1 MRLLPTSLFGRMMLI
16 LFSGLVFAQI
26 LSASINFAERDR
38 LLLRSSGMQSAQR
51 IADIVKLLDSLGPAE
66 QQRIVTILSV
76 PPQVVK
82 LEAAPRAPRAAALD
96 NPHAAMFSAAL
107 HAALGDARP
116 LRVSVRQAASG
127 ARPTGPE
134 SGRQGMMGGHAGMAA
149 AMSAAM
155 PGMSSM
161 SDMPAMRP
169 RMASGLMFLT
179 QVQLRDGSWV
189 AFDTQ
194 LPQGPASTP
203 WRLLLTLLVLLLTV
217 LVLSFA
223 AVRWM
228 TRPLAVLAC
237 AADALGKDINRPPL
251 PETGPTE
258 VRRAAHAFNIM
269 QSSLVRFIQDRTRIF
284 AAMSHDLKTPIT
296 RMRLRTELL
305 EDADLRQRFDKDL
318 REMERMVTHTLDFM
332 RGLETPQVAR
342 PIDITALLESL
353 QADNQDMQREVLIEG
368 RALAPYVGDPERL
381 KRCVSNLIDNAILY
395 GRRARVIVE
404 DSPAALTLRIRDQGP
419 GIAQDELGKVFEP
432 FYRLEA
438 SRSRETGGTGLGL
451 GIARNIARAAGGDVT
466 LRNHPDGGLEATL
479 YLPRKPGY
487 LNAD

>member
-1 MRLLPTSLFGRMMLI
+1 MRLLPASLFGRMMLI
-16 LFSGLVFAQI
+16 LFSGLVLAQI

-38 LLLRSSGMQSAQR
+38 LLLRSSGRQSAQR

-66 QQRIVTILSV
+66 RQRIVTILSV

-82 LEAAPRAPRAAALD
+82 LEATPRVPRAAALD

-107 HAALGDARP
+107 HAALGNARP
-116 LRVSVRQAASG
+116 LRVFVRQVAPG
-127 ARPTGPE
+127 ARPSGLE
-134 SGRQGMMGGHAGMAA
+134 SGRRGMMGEHAGMAA

-155 PGMSSM
+155 PGMP
-161 SDMPAMRP
+161 DMQAMRP
-169 RMASGLMFLT
+169 FMSSGLMFLT

-217 LVLSFA
+217 LVLSYA

-228 TRPLAVLAC
+228 TRSLAVLAC

-318 REMERMVTHTLDFM
+318 REMELMVTHTLDFM
-332 RGLETPQVAR
+332 RGFEQPQVAR

-353 QADNQDMQREVLIEG
+353 QADNQDMHREVAIEG
-368 RALAPYVGDPERL
+368 QALAPYVGDPERL
-381 KRCVSNLIDNAILY
+381 KRCLSNLIDNAILY
-395 GRRARVIVE
+395 GRQARITVE
-404 DSPAALTLRIRDQGP
+404 DGPAALTLRIRDQGP
-419 GIAQDELGKVFEP
+419 GIAPDELGKVFEP
-432 FYRLEA
+432 FYRLEV

-479 YLPRKPGY
+479 HLPRKPG
-487 LNAD
+487 LP

>member
-1 MRLLPTSLFGRMMLI
+1 MRLLPASLFGRMMLI
-16 LFSGLVFAQI
+16 LFSGLVLAQI

-38 LLLRSSGMQSAQR
+38 LLLRSSSMQSAQR

-66 QQRIVTILSV
+66 RQRIVTVLSV

-82 LEAAPRAPRAAALD
+82 LEAAPQAPSAAALD

-116 LRVSVRQAASG
+116 LRVSVLQAAPG
-127 ARPTGPE
+127 ARPSGPE
-134 SGRQGMMGGHAGMAA
+134 SGRQGMMGEHAGMAA
-149 AMSAAM
+149 AMSSM
-155 PGMSSM
+155 P
-161 SDMPAMRP
+161 DMQAMRP
-169 RMASGLMFLT
+169 FMSSGLMFLT

-194 LPQGPASTP
+194 LPQGPANTP

-217 LVLSFA
+217 LVLSYA

-228 TRPLAVLAC
+228 TRPLAVLAS

-318 REMERMVTHTLDFM
+318 REMELMVTHTLDFM
-332 RGLETPQVAR
+332 RGFEQPQAAR

-353 QADNQDMQREVLIEG
+353 QADNQEMHREVLIEG
-368 RALAPYVGDPERL
+368 QALAPYVGDPERL

-395 GRRARVIVE
+395 GRQARIIVE
-404 DSPAALTLRIRDQGP
+404 DGPAALTLRIRDRGP
-419 GIAQDELGKVFEP
+419 GIAPDELDKVFEP

-451 GIARNIARAAGGDVT
+451 GIARNIARAAGGDVS
-466 LRNHPDGGLEATL
+466 LRNHPEGGLEATL
-479 YLPRKPGY
+479 HLPRKSSPE
-487 LNAD
+487 

>member
-1 MRLLPTSLFGRMMLI
+1 MRLLPASLFGRMMLI

-96 NPHAAMFSAAL
+96 NPHAVMFSAAL

-127 ARPTGPE
+127 ARPSGLE
-134 SGRQGMMGGHAGMAA
+134 SGRQDMMGGHGDMAA
-149 AMSAAM
+149 AMSDM
-155 PGMSSM
+155 P
-161 SDMPAMRP
+161 DMPAMRP
-169 RMASGLMFLT
+169 FMSSGLMFLT

-318 REMERMVTHTLDFM
+318 REMELMVTHTLDFM

-419 GIAQDELGKVFEP
+419 GIAPDELGKVFEP

-479 YLPRKPGY
+479 HLPRKPGY

>member
-1 MRLLPTSLFGRMMLI
+1 MMLI

-66 QQRIVTILSV
+66 RQRVITILSV
-76 PPQVVK
+76 PPQAVK
-82 LEAAPRAPRAAALD
+82 LEAAPRVPRAAALD

-116 LRVSVRQAASG
+116 LRVSVRQAAPGAGPSG
-127 ARPTGPE
+127 LE
-134 SGRQGMMGGHAGMAA
+134 SGRQDMMGGHGGMAA
-149 AMSAAM
+149 AMSGM
-155 PGMSSM
+155 PSMSGMSGIAGM
-161 SDMPAMRP
+161 QAMRP
-169 RMASGLMFLT
+169 FMSSGLMFLT

-217 LVLSFA
+217 LVLSYA

-318 REMERMVTHTLDFM
+318 REMELMVTHTLDFM

-419 GIAQDELGKVFEP
+419 GIAPDELGKVFEP

>member
-1 MRLLPTSLFGRMMLI
+1 MRLLPASLFGRMMLI
-16 LFSGLVFAQI
+16 LFSGLVLAQI

-66 QQRIVTILSV
+66 RQRIVTILSV
-76 PPQVVK
+76 PPQAVK

-116 LRVSVRQAASG
+116 LRVSVLQAAPG
-127 ARPTGPE
+127 ARPSGLE
-134 SGRQGMMGGHAGMAA
+134 SGRQDMMGGHGGMAA

-155 PGMSSM
+155 PGMS
-161 SDMPAMRP
+161 DMPAMRP
-169 RMASGLMFLT
+169 FMPSGLMFLT

-217 LVLSFA
+217 LVLSYA

-395 GRRARVIVE
+395 GRLARVIVE

-419 GIAQDELGKVFEP
+419 GIAPDELGKVFEP

-479 YLPRKPGY
+479 HLPRKPGY
-487 LNAD
+487 LDAD

>member
-1 MRLLPTSLFGRMMLI
+1 MRLLPASLFGRMMLI

-76 PPQVVK
+76 PPQVVR

-116 LRVSVRQAASG
+116 LRVSVRQAAPG
-127 ARPTGPE
+127 ARPSGLE
-134 SGRQGMMGGHAGMAA
+134 SGRQDMMGGHGGMAT

-155 PGMSSM
+155 PGMSA
-161 SDMPAMRP
+161 MPAMRSG
-169 RMASGLMFLT
+169 MASGLMFLT
-179 QVQLRDGSWV
+179 QVQLRDGRWV

-217 LVLSFA
+217 LVLSYA

-228 TRPLAVLAC
+228 TRPLAVLAS

-381 KRCVSNLIDNAILY
+381 KRCVSNLIDNAVLY
-395 GRRARVIVE
+395 GRQARVIVE
-404 DSPAALTLRIRDQGP
+404 DGPAAITLRILDQGP
-419 GIAQDELGKVFEP
+419 GITPDELDKVFEP

-479 YLPRKPGY
+479 HLPRKPGFS
-487 LNAD
+487 

>member
-1 MRLLPTSLFGRMMLI
+1 MRLLPASLFGRMMLI
-16 LFSGLVFAQI
+16 LFSGLVLAQI

-38 LLLRSSGMQSAQR
+38 LLLRSSGRQSAQR

-66 QQRIVTILSV
+66 RQRIVTILSV

-82 LEAAPRAPRAAALD
+82 LEATPRVPRAAALD

-107 HAALGDARP
+107 HAALGNARP
-116 LRVSVRQAASG
+116 LRVFVRQVAPG
-127 ARPTGPE
+127 ARPSGLE
-134 SGRQGMMGGHAGMAA
+134 SGRRGMMGEHAGMAA

-155 PGMSSM
+155 PGMP
-161 SDMPAMRP
+161 DMQAMRP
-169 RMASGLMFLT
+169 FMSSGLMFLT

-217 LVLSFA
+217 LVLSYA

-228 TRPLAVLAC
+228 TRPLAVLAS
-237 AADALGKDINRPPL
+237 AADALGMDINRPPL

-318 REMERMVTHTLDFM
+318 REMELMVTHTLDFM
-332 RGLETPQVAR
+332 RGFEQPQVAR

-368 RALAPYVGDPERL
+368 RALVPYVGDPERL

-395 GRRARVIVE
+395 GRQARIIVE

-479 YLPRKPGY
+479 HLPRKPGFS
-487 LNAD
+487 

>member
-1 MRLLPTSLFGRMMLI
+1 MRLLPASLFGRMMLI
-16 LFSGLVFAQI
+16 LFSGLVLAQI

-76 PPQVVK
+76 PPQVVR

-116 LRVSVRQAASG
+116 LRVSVRQAAPGAGPSG
-127 ARPTGPE
+127 LE
-134 SGRQGMMGGHAGMAA
+134 SGRQDMMGGHGGMAA

-155 PGMSSM
+155 PGMS
-161 SDMPAMRP
+161 DMPAMRSGMP
-169 RMASGLMFLT
+169 SGLMFLT

-217 LVLSFA
+217 LVLSYA

-395 GRRARVIVE
+395 GRRARVIV
-404 DSPAALTLRIRDQGP
+404 DDGPAALTLRIRDQGP
-419 GIAQDELGKVFEP
+419 GIAPDELGKVFEP

-479 YLPRKPGY
+479 HLPRKPGY
-487 LNAD
+487 LDAY

>member
-1 MRLLPTSLFGRMMLI
+1 MRLLPASLFGRMMLI
-16 LFSGLVFAQI
+16 LFSGLVLAQI

-127 ARPTGPE
+127 ARPSGLE
-134 SGRQGMMGGHAGMAA
+134 SGRQDMMGGHGGMAA
-149 AMSAAM
+149 AMSGMPDMQAM
-155 PGMSSM
+155 KPF
-161 SDMPAMRP
+161 MP
-169 RMASGLMFLT
+169 SGLMFLT

-217 LVLSFA
+217 LVLSYA

-228 TRPLAVLAC
+228 TRPLAVLAS

-318 REMERMVTHTLDFM
+318 REMELMVTHTLDFM
-332 RGLETPQVAR
+332 RGLETPQVVR

-368 RALAPYVGDPERL
+368 RALTPYVGDPERL

-395 GRRARVIVE
+395 GRQACIIVE

-419 GIAQDELGKVFEP
+419 GIAPDELDKVFEP

-479 YLPRKPGY
+479 HLPRKSGY
-487 LNAD
+487 LDAH

>member
-1 MRLLPTSLFGRMMLI
+1 MRLLPASLFGRMMLI

-26 LSASINFAERDR
+26 LSASLNFAERDR

-76 PPQVVK
+76 PPQVVR
-82 LEAAPRAPRAAALD
+82 LEAAPRAPHAAALD
-96 NPHAAMFSAAL
+96 NPQAAMFSAAL

-116 LRVSVRQAASG
+116 LRVSVRHAAPG
-127 ARPTGPE
+127 ARPSGLE
-134 SGRQGMMGGHAGMAA
+134 SGRQDMMGGHGDMAA

-155 PGMSSM
+155 PGMS
-161 SDMPAMRP
+161 DMPAMRSD
-169 RMASGLMFLT
+169 MASGLMFLT
-179 QVQLRDGSWV
+179 QVQLRDGRWV

-217 LVLSFA
+217 LVLSYA

-269 QSSLVRFIQDRTRIF
+269 QSSLVRFIQDRARIF

-318 REMERMVTHTLDFM
+318 REMEHMVTHTLDFM

-368 RALAPYVGDPERL
+368 RAVAPYVGDPERL
-381 KRCVSNLIDNAILY
+381 KRCVSNLIDNAVLY
-395 GRRARVIVE
+395 GRQARVIVE
-404 DSPAALTLRIRDQGP
+404 DSPAALTLRILDQGP
-419 GIAQDELGKVFEP
+419 GIAPDELGKVFEP

-479 YLPRKPGY
+479 HLPRKPGFSEP
-487 LNAD
+487 